1 MERQRLEK
9 EHTGGVKL
17 FQKGVSGNPNGRP
30 KGAKTKIPKLV
41 KDAIVDAGH
50 AAGMI
55 KLDEAVAAAR
65 AAWRRATKEKNPNPD
80 KIARLKET
88 YEALRRYRYAG
99 PDGLTEYLTWCALA
113 YPKSYLNLL
122 GRVMPTQ
129 LLAKIERTGDE
140 TYTSKDELLE
150 RLKEAG
156 VPVHQIN
163 N

>member
-9 EHTGGVKL
+9 ERTGFVP
-17 FQKGVSGNPNGRP
+17 FEKGVSGNPNGRP

-41 KDAIVDAGH
+41 KDAIIDAGH

-55 KLDEAVAAAR
+55 KLDEAVAQAR
-65 AAWRRATKEKNPNPD
+65 AAWRRATKEPTPNPK

-99 PDGLTEYLTWCALA
+99 PDGLTEYITWCAIT

-129 LLAKIERTGDE
+129 VLAKIDHSGDI
-140 TYTSKDELLE
+140 YSSKDELLE
-150 RLKEAG
+150 RLKESG